1 MLYFGST
8 IAWKHKLESRRPDDW
23 CDSPALDAET
33 LTKLQPGFARLMP
46 EIGARY
52 WKAYYAAQARNW
64 ELASWQIREMRKLF
78 TLGTITRPKYRDD
91 VEEFLREEIDPL
103 MAALADCNLD
113 AFNRHYSEATD
124 SANEWHRRW
133 NKGFILW
140 KLPDTPPPDL
150 ELGPAAK
157 EANP

>member
-1 MLYFGST
+1 MADT
-8 IAWKHKLESRRPDDW
+8 
-23 CDSPALDAET
+23 PAPSELDAET

-113 AFNRHYSEATD
+113 AFNRHY
-124 SANEWHRRW
+124 
-133 NKGFILW
+133 
-140 KLPDTPPPDL
+140 
-150 ELGPAAK
+150 
-157 EANP
+157 